1 MDSRSC
7 IRGVVWG
14 TRMVNISYLNFR
26 RFLLARERGT
36 RKKKL
41 HSSRDNNVQ
50 IGNFPIYDK
59 IWIRDA
65 IAWMMEDSAVC
76 VATGVEKWKPF
87 MKLLRAQNC
96 SQPWLPEFLLAKH
109 SRPTKYRS
117 IRHSEFAQIFIREI
131 SSALDGCNLIIS
143 DIYSGSKICHKNSAR
158 QWKASETS
166 KFSNEINRDNKEI
179 SLHSHTTLS
188 VFVFFR
194 LGIMMISKA
203 LKSLTRVE
211 NWI

>member
-1 MDSRSC
+1 MNSRCHSMNDGGFC
-7 IRGVVWG
+7 CLCSNRG
-14 TRMVNISYLNFR
+14 S
-26 RFLLARERGT
+26 
-36 RKKKL
+36 
-41 HSSRDNNVQ
+41 
-50 IGNFPIYDK
+50 
-59 IWIRDA
+59 
-65 IAWMMEDSAVC
+65 
-76 VATGVEKWKPF
+76 KWQPF
-87 MKLLRAQNC
+87 MKLLGAQNC
-96 SQPWLPEFLLAKH
+96 SQPWIPEFLLAKH

-179 SLHSHTTLS
+179 SLHSHTLS
-188 VFVFFR
+188 VFVSFR
-194 LGIMMISKA
+194 LGSMISTA

-211 NWI
+211 NWIYYFY